1 MKVLLSILFSA
12 SLLFA
17 GGSVSGQVADTLVV
31 SGNFRNSPVIGFL
44 DKLTTEYSI
53 SFYYDPE
60 RLNNVVINQTFLNTP
75 VEEAVALILKE
86 TPYRS
91 IRFQDAYIVIPRE
104 EEKDIS
110 SMSRESYLDS
120 GIYTLQIGNPD
131 EAGRYKT
138 ASITGHIT
146 DGATGDPLES
156 ATIQVSDTR
165 FAAVSDRNGKY
176 SITLSPGLYKLKI
189 SCIGFDAM
197 DYNIKLISSGNLD
210 VTLNEESILIDGVV
224 IKSRR
229 ADHNVTSNQMSLI
242 EVNREA
248 IQQLT
253 LTIGTK
259 DIIRSMTLMP
269 GVKSAGEFGSDIIVR
284 GGGSD
289 QNLILIEGAP
299 VFNTA
304 HIFGLLSVVNA
315 DALESA
321 VLYKGN
327 IPARFGERV
336 SSVMD
341 LKIRQ
346 DNDEIFWGTGGIGII
361 DSRLTLGIPI
371 IKKKLSVLVG
381 GRTTYSDYLLHL
393 MPDTYLKNSSAYFF
407 DMNGLITYNI
417 NKANELSLSGY
428 RSYDLFDYVHNLKY
442 DYGNTLGSIKWSHKV
457 SNRLHTN
464 LQGSYSNYK
473 INRYN
478 ETNVFEKTVI
488 TSELSYASAR
498 LNATY
503 TFRTDDNLDF
513 GVQSIFYRI
522 QPGSLSPL
530 DEASVISPF
539 KLNPEQALEN
549 AIYIAGK
556 FELGSIISINA
567 GLRYSYY
574 DFRGPDRIYIYESE
588 SPRITGAIIDSVSY
602 EKNEVIKTYSGI
614 EPRISLKFQLNSSS
628 SVKLNYN
635 RANQYISLVSY
646 SAVPTPDDRWKLSDP
661 FVKPVICDQVAIGY
675 YKNFRQNLIETSLEV
690 YYKKL
695 QNLVEYKNGAQILLN
710 PYLET
715 ALLNASGESYG
726 VEFFIKKSLGSLDGW
741 FGYTWSRSLKKTSG
755 IYEDEIINDNTWY
768 PSSFDIPHDLTLMAT
783 YHLNRRWQVS
793 GTFKYN
799 SGRAITLPENKYIID
814 NEYVIQFSE
823 RNKYRLPD
831 YHRLDLSI
839 TMGESLRAK
848 KKWKGSWTL
857 AVINVYG
864 RDNAYSVF
872 YEKHPMSAQNN
883 FRLFSL
889 NKLYII
895 GQPIPTLTYNFNF

>member
-1 MKVLLSILFSA
+1 MKKLFSLLFAA

-17 GGSVSGQVADTLVV
+17 GGQLSGQVADTIIVTGHY
-31 SGNFRNSPVIGFL
+31 SDAPVIGFL
-44 DKLTTEYSI
+44 DRLSAEFSI
-53 SFYYDPE
+53 NFYYDPE
-60 RLNNVVINQTFLNTP
+60 LLGNVVINQTFLNTP
-75 VEEAVALILKE
+75 VEEAVSLILKD

-91 IRFQDAYIVIPRE
+91 VRFQDAWVIIPRE
-104 EEKDIS
+104 EEEDIS
-110 SMSRESYLDS
+110 GSRKSYLDP
-120 GIYTLQIGNPD
+120 GDYTVQIGNPD

-138 ASITGHIT
+138 ATITGHVT

-156 ATIQVSDTR
+156 ATIQVTDTK
-165 FAAVSDRNGKY
+165 FASVSDRTGKY
-176 SITLSPGLYKLKI
+176 SITLSPGLYKIKI
-189 SCIGFDAM
+189 SCIGFDPVN
-197 DYNIKLISSGNLD
+197 YNIKLISSGSLD
-210 VTLNEESILIDGVV
+210 ATLNEEAVLIDGVV

-229 ADHNVTSNQMSLI
+229 ADHNVSGNQMSLI
-242 EVNREA
+242 EVNRQA
-248 IQQLT
+248 IQRLT

-259 DIIRSMTLMP
+259 DIIRSMTLLP

-327 IPARFGERV
+327 MPARFGERV

-346 DNDEIFWGTGGIGII
+346 DNDEKFWGNGGIGLI
-361 DSRLTLGIPI
+361 DSRLTLGIPV
-371 IKKKLSVLVG
+371 IKKKLSVLIG
-381 GRTTYSDYLLHL
+381 GRTTYSDYLLHM

-407 DMNGLITYNI
+407 DMNGLVTYKI
-417 NKANELSLSGY
+417 NKANQLSLSGY
-428 RSYDLFDYVHNLKY
+428 RSYDLFDYVNTIKY
-442 DYGNTLGSIKWSHKV
+442 DYGNTLGSFKWSHNF
-457 SNRLHTN
+457 SNRLHAN

-473 INRYN
+473 INTYN
-478 ETNVFEKTVI
+478 ETNTNEKSVI
-488 TSELSYASAR
+488 TSGLSYASAR
-498 LNATY
+498 LNTTY
-503 TFRTDDNLDF
+503 TFTTEDNIDV
-513 GVQSIFYRI
+513 GIQSIFYNI
-522 QPGSLSPL
+522 QPGSISPL
-530 DEASVISPF
+530 DEESVISSYNL
-539 KLNPEQALEN
+539 KPEQAIEN

-556 FELGSIISINA
+556 FEPGNVVSINA
-567 GLRYSYY
+567 GLRYSKY
-574 DFRGPDRIYIYESE
+574 DFRGPNTVYIYDPE
-588 SPRITGAIIDSVSY
+588 SPRIPGAIIDSVVY
-602 EKNEVIKTYSGI
+602 AEDEAITTYSGF

-628 SVKLNYN
+628 SVKLNYS

-646 SAVPTPDDRWKLSDP
+646 SAVPTPEDRWKLSDP
-661 FVKPVICDQVAIGY
+661 YVKPVICDQVAAGY
-675 YKNFRQNLIETSLEV
+675 YKNFMQNSLEASVEV

-695 QNLVEYKNGAQILLN
+695 QNLVEYKNGAKIPLN

-715 ALLNASGESYG
+715 ALLNASGQSYG
-726 VEFFIKKSLGSLDGW
+726 VEFFIKKSMGSLDGW
-741 FGYTWSRSLKKTSG
+741 LGYTWSRSLKKTSG
-755 IYEDEIINDNTWY
+755 THEDEIINNNTWY

-814 NEYVIQFSE
+814 NEYVIQFSD

-839 TMGESLRAK
+839 TVGESLKIK
-848 KKWKGSWTL
+848 KKWKGSWTF

-864 RDNAYSVF
+864 RNNAYSVF
-872 YEKHPMSAQNN
+872 YEKHARSEQND
-883 FRLFSL
+883 FTLFSL

-895 GQPIPTLTYNFNF
+895 GNPIPTITYNFKF